1 MESKI
6 HSATS
11 AQLQMGYI
19 QIPSTQL
26 TSQLQSK
33 ASTCTYATTTH
44 IVGARYH
51 HVNTK
56 PINNR
61 RCTLISMADINKS
74 KPNIGGGKF
83 EQDTGKGGVVTIQK
97 PEVKKQSKKEE
108 ETDKEPNWR
117 VLLHND
123 DVHTFDYVTGSIVKV
138 VKTVSRRK
146 AHRITMQAHSHGIA
160 TVTTTWKAL
169 AEEYCKGLQMCG
181 LTSSIAPD
189 SSFK

>member
-1 MESKI
+1 MAFLNTSSVAGLLRTGNCS
-6 HSATS
+6 SARVDGNQVKLCSVVGKETTVS
-11 AQLQMGYI
+11 GQYARVRQRKAVLLQI
-19 QIPSTQL
+19 D
-26 TSQLQSK
+26 
-33 ASTCTYATTTH
+33 
-44 IVGARYH
+44 
-51 HVNTK
+51 
-56 PINNR
+56 
-61 RCTLISMADINKS
+61 SMADIGRS

-97 PEVKKQSKKEE
+97 PEVKKKSKREE
-108 ETDKEPNWR
+108 KTDREPNWR

-123 DVHTFDYVTGSIVKV
+123 DVHTFDYVTGVIVKV

-160 TVTTTWKAL
+160 TVTTTWKAM
-169 AEEYCKGLQMCG
+169 AEEYCKGLQVQG